1 MPSCAA
7 TVPKLVVTSSRPAR
21 EPGLK
26 ARRRNQN
33 KPATFESIMTNQTTT
48 TAELSIT
55 RPRMIDLLN
64 EDLAGEYQAIIA
76 YTVYSQV
83 LKGAAYTDIAR
94 ELEVHAGEELQHAIQ
109 IAKQIDYLGGMPCV
123 TPKLVKTSNDP
134 VEMLRAD
141 LENERVTVGRYRERI
156 RQAEAMGEFAL
167 SEILRGIIVQEQ
179 EHEIDLA
186 SALGIEVPPAK
197 VPAVSNGRHQ
207 VKSRTASRR

>member
-1 MPSCAA
+1 
-7 TVPKLVVTSSRPAR
+7 
-21 EPGLK
+21 
-26 ARRRNQN
+26 
-33 KPATFESIMTNQTTT
+33 MTKENTTT
-48 TAELSIT
+48 GLNVT
-55 RPRMIDLLN
+55 REQMIRLLN

-94 ELEVHAGEELQHAIQ
+94 QLEVHAGQELAHAIK

-123 TPKLVKTSNDP
+123 TPKAVKTSTDP

-141 LENERVTVGRYRERI
+141 LENERETVGRYRQRI

-179 EHEIDLA
+179 DHEIDL
-186 SALGIEVPPAK
+186 SAALNIDVPPAITPSEK
-197 VPAVSNGRHQ
+197 ERAKPSGGQPGA
-207 VKSRTASRR
+207 KA